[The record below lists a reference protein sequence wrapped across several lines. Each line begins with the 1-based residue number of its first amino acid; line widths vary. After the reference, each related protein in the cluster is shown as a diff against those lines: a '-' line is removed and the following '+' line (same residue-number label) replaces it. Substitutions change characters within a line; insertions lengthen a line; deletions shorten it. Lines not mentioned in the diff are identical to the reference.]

1 MLSMDEGTNLHV
13 AYSSDDEVI
22 VISDGEGLH
31 KKNWGCKIKVMK
43 RVRGKSPQ

>member
-22 VISDGEGLH
+22 IISDGEVPP
-31 KKNWGCKIKVMK
+31 KKKQGCKVKVMK

>member
-1 MLSMDEGTNLHV
+1 MLSMGEGTNLHV

-22 VISDGEGLH
+22 IISDEEVPP
-31 KKNWGCKIKVMK
+31 KKKRGCKVKVTK

>member
-22 VISDGEGLH
+22 IISDEEVPP
-31 KKNWGCKIKVMK
+31 KKKRGCKVKVMK
-43 RVRGKSPQ
+43 RVRGKFPQ